1 MKTKLTLTI
10 KKEIVEKAKRRAAG
24 QGISLSKLIEGI
36 FEKEDPELEKTPE
49 QLAAARFL
57 ERLKNETPIKA
68 LDKSDKE
75 LIREHRDKKT
85 NLSASICIQGKEYQ
99 HSHFCIISGYPNLYA
114 FQSHGSFSGSLPYSQ
129 RVLEF
134 DHDFGCVTL
143 VLNVILQYLT
153 KALEV
158 ILDTLSR

>member
-10 KKEIVEKAKRRAAG
+10 KKEVIEKAKRKASSK
-24 QGISLSKLIEGI
+24 GISLSKMIEDI

-75 LIREHRDKKT
+75 LVRAYQDKK
-85 NLSASICIQGKEYQ
+85 Y
-99 HSHFCIISGYPNLYA
+99 
-114 FQSHGSFSGSLPYSQ
+114 
-129 RVLEF
+129 V
-134 DHDFGCVTL
+134 
-143 VLNVILQYLT
+143 
-153 KALEV
+153 
-158 ILDTLSR
+158 